1 MHFSSLKKTLWEECG
16 AAQRD
21 MGTDRGVSAAGDGP
35 RTPDAG
41 GAGSKV
47 TDATITYKRVTF
59 LKNSHDCE
67 RKRNGDPF
75 LS

>member
-1 MHFSSLKKTLWEECG
+1 MHFSSLKKTLWEER
-16 AAQRD
+16 AVAQRD
-21 MGTDRGVSAAGDGP
+21 MGTDGGFCCGDGP

-47 TDATITYKRVTF
+47 TDASITYKRVTF
-59 LKNSHDCE
+59 LKNSHNCE
-67 RKRNGDPF
+67 RKSNGDPF

>member
-21 MGTDRGVSAAGDGP
+21 MGTERGVSAAGDGP
-35 RTPDAG
+35 RTPDDG
-41 GAGSKV
+41 GAGSKL
-47 TDATITYKRVTF
+47 TEASITYKQVTF
-59 LKNSHDCE
+59 LKNRVMTVKGNAME
-67 RKRNGDPF
+67 T